1 MNNNPLQAKKIA
13 EMKITVGIWI
23 LDQSSIQVM
32 AFSQIFEWSFIQTNI
47 WIPDLKSPAFE

>member
-1 MNNNPLQAKKIA
+1 MNNNPLKDKKIA

-23 LDQSSIQVM
+23 LHQSGIQVM
-32 AFSQIFEWSFIQTNI
+32 AFSQIFEWSVIQTNI